1 MSYTVHLFSITVYL
15 VLLNLLCSLKMR
27 KTQYIAV
34 GAATCRP
41 PRGNYKLWGVN
52 GIT

>member
-15 VLLNLLCSLKMR
+15 TFLYLLCILKMR
-27 KTQYIAV
+27 KTQYISV

-41 PRGNYKLWGVN
+41 LRCNYNLCR
-52 GIT
+52 